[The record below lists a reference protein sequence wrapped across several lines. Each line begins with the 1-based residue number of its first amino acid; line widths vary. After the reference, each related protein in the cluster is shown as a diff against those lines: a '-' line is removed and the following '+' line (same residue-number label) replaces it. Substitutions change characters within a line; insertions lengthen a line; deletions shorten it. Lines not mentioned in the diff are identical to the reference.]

1 MPGSSSFSV
10 SDSAFTEAG
19 TAVSDVFAAY
29 GTANQEKISAL
40 GLQTEATDYTDAA
53 VLAKQNQEFTAASTA
68 IQQSQT
74 TRQVT
79 QAMGRTAASVAGA
92 GFANSGSALDIM
104 ASNAQQGALSK
115 AVLGQQG
122 LMTEAGYSEEATQY
136 TNMATAATQTAGME
150 ASAAKT
156 AETGDIIGG
165 VLKGAAAIAGLVA
178 APATGG
184 ASLLT
189 TIGSAETALGD
200 GSGIY

>member
-1 MPGSSSFSV
+1 MAVGAPT
-10 SDSAFTEAG
+10 FTDAG
-19 TAVSDVFAAY
+19 TAVSDVFAAF

-40 GLQTEATDYTDAA
+40 GLQTEAADYTDAA
-53 VLAKQNQEFTAASTA
+53 ALAKQNQEFTAASTA

-92 GFANSGSALDIM
+92 GFANSGSAIDIM

-156 AETGDIIGG
+156 AEMGDIIGG
-165 VLKGAAAIAGLVA
+165 VFAGAASIA
-178 APATGG
+178 T
-184 ASLLT
+184 
-189 TIGSAETALGD
+189 LGTK
-200 GSGIY
+200 